1 MKLVF
6 AGTPEVAVPA
16 LDALIASGRHEV
28 AAVVTRPD
36 APAGR
41 GRRLVASPVAERAEE
56 AGIEVLKPVKPRD
69 EDFLA
74 RLREIGPDACPV
86 VAYGALLPRVA
97 LDVPAHGWV
106 NLHFSLLPAWRG
118 AAPVQ
123 HAIMAGDEI
132 TGASTFLIEEGLDSG
147 PVYGTVTE
155 EVRRT
160 DTSGDLLTRL
170 AFAGA
175 GLLVATMDGIE
186 DGTLKAVPQPADGIT
201 LAPKITVENA
211 HVDWS
216 APALRVDRM
225 VRGCTPAP
233 GAWTAFRGERLKLIH
248 ATPVPE
254 RTDLAPGELSVGKN
268 NVYVGTGSYAV
279 ELLWVQAQG
288 KKPMRAADWARGVR
302 IGDGPHL
309 PRGARAIGLPAGRE
323 GSEGVGAQQRPGL
336 RADLAVHREGDP
348 VVLAGQSLEVRGR
361 RLGLGAE
368 DPVDGAG
375 AEARQVEQALCFDA
389 RGRHPGARRPH
400 GGPRV
405 VGGVCPV
412 AGRRS
417 REVVQLPWQHRS

>member
-16 LDALIASGRHEV
+16 LDALIASGRHDV
-28 AAVVTRPD
+28 VAVVTRPD

-56 AGIEVLKPVKPRD
+56 AGIEVLKPGKPR
-69 EDFLA
+69 EPEFLE
-74 RLREIGPDACPV
+74 RLREIGPDCCPV

-97 LDVPAHGWV
+97 LDIPAHGWV

-123 HAIMAGDEI
+123 HAVMAGDEI

-155 EVRRT
+155 EVRPT

-175 GLLVATMDGIE
+175 GLLVATMDGIA
-186 DGTLKAVPQPADGIT
+186 DGTLKAVPQPSEGVTI
-201 LAPKITVENA
+201 APKITVEDA
-211 HVDWS
+211 EVDWS
-216 APALRVDRM
+216 APALRVDRV

-233 GAWTAFRGERLKLIH
+233 GAWTVFRGERLKLIQ
-248 ATPVPE
+248 AALVPE
-254 RTDLAPGELSVGKN
+254 RTDLAPGETSVAKN
-268 NVYVGTGSYAV
+268 NVYVGTGSHVV

-302 IGDGPHL
+302 IASGE
-309 PRGARAIGLPAGRE
+309 R
-323 GSEGVGAQQRPGL
+323 
-336 RADLAVHREGDP
+336 
-348 VVLAGQSLEVRGR
+348 
-361 RLGLGAE
+361 
-368 DPVDGAG
+368 
-375 AEARQVEQALCFDA
+375 
-389 RGRHPGARRPH
+389 
-400 GGPRV
+400 
-405 VGGVCPV
+405 VGGK
-412 AGRRS
+412 
-417 REVVQLPWQHRS
+417 